1 MNYFKHLFK
10 KETEKEMISPERNAR
25 ELLRE
30 NLKTIPVDVFYLD
43 DPANNLTSEERKMY
57 LKHFYE
63 LQIDKKLTE
72 RLKFLINKQA
82 NKTLGSSQGKEFDL
96 AGAMTIN
103 GLALAKDEIERLSNM
118 YIKEFGAKKT
128 EFNVMSL

>member
-1 MNYFKHLFK
+1 MNYLKQIFK
-10 KETEKEMISPERNAR
+10 KEIEDTINPERSAR

-30 NLKTIPVDVFYLD
+30 NLKTVSVDVFYLD
-43 DPANNLTSEERKMY
+43 DPANNLTQEERRMY

-63 LQIDKKLTE
+63 LQIDKKLAE

-103 GLALAKDEIERLSNM
+103 GLALAKDEIERLANM
-118 YIKEFGAKKT
+118 YIKEFGAKKS
-128 EFNVMSL
+128 EFDTMAL